1 MIIFD
6 VRSLSRVYNTAKNC
20 ECKKTLHRFYI
31 RFIWT
36 LQLLCKMYVKITHQ
50 NQTTCVRGNEDKH
63 GYIWRIDNDRRACF
77 VFVWN
82 ACDGRWACLTSNG
95 YVPPQAYQTAE
106 HAYPRMHLKTSIV
119 QSDGCPWLHPYQC

>member
-1 MIIFD
+1 MTVYDAGWENHSQIYSDINFWYGKFKFD
-6 VRSLSRVYNTAKNC
+6 VRSLRRVYNTAKNC

-50 NQTTCVRGNEDKH
+50 NQITCVRGNEDKH

-82 ACDGRWACLTSNG
+82 ACDGRWAC
-95 YVPPQAYQTAE
+95 QDF
-106 HAYPRMHLKTSIV
+106 R
-119 QSDGCPWLHPYQC
+119 W